1 MQRPCP
7 CSSKISIFSSFW
19 ASIAYFFITI
29 YISYFI
35 FFSCLHVINTA
46 EGEFACLLSDSF
58 YHKPEKSDGRVAGTD
73 EDIVLFTTKAKLKVS
88 QSSITVICFLVI
100 VPFVFFLFFFCLW
113 GHSLYWVVML
123 FLHKHAGSCMKKQW
137 FWHVC
142 KLFLLYSKDVQEL
155 CCISCSPKRGV
166 QLVYK

>member
-19 ASIAYFFITI
+19 ASIAYFLLQFILVI
-29 YISYFI
+29 LF

-155 CCISCSPKRGV
+155 CCIFCSPKRGV

>member
-100 VPFVFFLFFFCLW
+100 VPFVFFFFVFEDILFTELSCYFSISMQAAAWRSNDSGMFANSFC
-113 GHSLYWVVML
+113 YIPKMCKNFAV
-123 FLHKHAGSCMKKQW
+123 FLVARR
-137 FWHVC
+137 
-142 KLFLLYSKDVQEL
+142 EE
-155 CCISCSPKRGV
+155 CS
-166 QLVYK
+166 